1 MPMNTEYLSMNTSAQ
16 SNINTPYTNVGV
28 TSFSNTSSAGTM
40 WVNDF
45 VVRGSYT
52 TSGAVVFGST
62 MSVGGAATL
71 DSTLSVGGL
80 ATFTS
85 AVTVRGLLNLNSQ
98 RTQAGL
104 ISYLTTASATSAI
117 LPDGAFGVYFHSG
130 NSCRLCF
137 RSGATTYTIIATT
150 GGVL

>member
-1 MPMNTEYLSMNTSAQ
+1 MSPVNTAYLGSGQTTMFGASNVSILTGDLIASDVSVTGLGDFQ
-16 SNINTPYTNVGV
+16 SG
-28 TSFSNTSSAGTM
+28 
-40 WVNDF
+40 
-45 VVRGSYT
+45 
-52 TSGAVVFGST
+52 
-62 MSVGGAATL
+62 
-71 DSTLSVGGL
+71 
-80 ATFTS
+80 
-85 AVTVRGLLNLNSQ
+85 

-104 ISYLTTASATSAI
+104 LSYRTTASATSLI

>member
-1 MPMNTEYLSMNTSAQ
+1 MPVNTAYLGSQQTTLFTSNVSLLSQGTLVASDVRT
-16 SNINTPYTNVGV
+16 SNISIGGV
-28 TSFSNTSSAGTM
+28 A
-40 WVNDF
+40 DF
-45 VVRGSYT
+45 Q
-52 TSGAVVFGST
+52 SG
-62 MSVGGAATL
+62 
-71 DSTLSVGGL
+71 
-80 ATFTS
+80 
-85 AVTVRGLLNLNSQ
+85 

-104 ISYLTTASATSAI
+104 LSFRTTASATSAI

>member
-1 MPMNTEYLSMNTSAQ
+1 MNTEYLSANTSAQ
-16 SNINTPYTNVGV
+16 SNINTPYLVNGLTGINSDLSVP
-28 TSFSNTSSAGTM
+28 GT
-40 WVNDF
+40 VFANSQTI
-45 VVRGSYT
+45 RGT
-52 TSGAVVFGST
+52 QTVSGAQTFT
-62 MSVGGAATL
+62 GAATFS
-71 DSTLSVGGL
+71 STVSIAG
-80 ATFTS
+80 
-85 AVTVRGLLNLNSQ
+85 AVTNTSTASFRGVADFNSG

-104 ISYLTTASATSAI
+104 LSFLTTASATSTI